1 VAERL
6 SNREIAVRMYLSSNT
21 VRFYLSAIMGKLGV
35 HSRVEVG
42 QEAARRLDE
51 ERATALMT

>member
-1 VAERL
+1 
-6 SNREIAVRMYLSSNT
+6 MYLSSNT

-42 QEAARRLDE
+42 QEAILHSDQRG
-51 ERATALMT
+51 